1 MFTVQGKVIRNIE
14 TKEGIS
20 KKGTPYKVS
29 QWLVDIGQGDGKSVI
44 VLKAFGE
51 LGDQLHE
58 GCRYNFIFF
67 INTREYNG
75 KYYTELSLKECSVL
89 ATSTDQGCQE
99 YRPERDN
106 ATESP
111 KTGGEGA
118 LLDYMAKVDSGEIA
132 NDLPF

>member
-44 VLKAFGE
+44 VLKTFGE
-51 LGDQLHE
+51 LGDQLQE
-58 GCRYNFIFF
+58 DYRYNFIFY

-75 KYYTELSLKECSVL
+75 KYYTELSLKECSIL
-89 ATSTDQGCQE
+89 ATETAQGCTE
-99 YRPERDN
+99 YRPGQVSAAEEPE
-106 ATESP
+106 TGQES
-111 KTGGEGA
+111 A
-118 LLDYMAKVDSGEIA
+118 LLSFLEQVDSNEK

>member
-51 LGDQLHE
+51 LGDQLHD
-58 GCRYNFIFF
+58 GYRYNFIFY

-75 KYYTELSLKECSVL
+75 KYYTELSLKECSIL
-89 ATSTDQGCQE
+89 ATETAQGCTE
-99 YRPERDN
+99 YRPGQVSAAEEPE
-106 ATESP
+106 TGQES
-111 KTGGEGA
+111 A
-118 LLDYMAKVDSGEIA
+118 LLSFLEQVDSNEK

>member
-20 KKGTPYKVS
+20 KKGTPFKVS

-51 LGDQLHE
+51 LGDQLQE
-58 GCRYNFIFF
+58 DYRYNFIFY

-75 KYYTELSLKECSVL
+75 KYYTELSLKECSIL
-89 ATSTDQGCQE
+89 ATETAQGCTE
-99 YRPERDN
+99 YRPGQVSAAEEPE
-106 ATESP
+106 TGQES
-111 KTGGEGA
+111 A
-118 LLDYMAKVDSGEIA
+118 LLSFLEQVDSNEK

>member
-14 TKEGIS
+14 TKDGIS
-20 KKGTPYKVS
+20 KKGTPFKVS

-51 LGDQLHE
+51 LGDQLQE
-58 GCRYNFIFF
+58 DYRYNFIFY

-75 KYYTELSLKECSVL
+75 KYYTELSLKECSIL
-89 ATSTDQGCQE
+89 ATETAQGCTE
-99 YRPERDN
+99 YRPGQVSAAEEPE
-106 ATESP
+106 TGQES
-111 KTGGEGA
+111 A
-118 LLDYMAKVDSGEIA
+118 LLSFLEQVDSNEK

>member
-14 TKEGIS
+14 TKEGTS
-20 KKGTPYKVS
+20 KKGTPFKVS

-51 LGDQLHE
+51 LGDQLQE
-58 GCRYNFIFF
+58 DYRYNFIFY

-75 KYYTELSLKECSVL
+75 KYYTELSLKECSIL
-89 ATSTDQGCQE
+89 AAETAQGCTE
-99 YRPERDN
+99 YRPGQVSAAEEPE
-106 ATESP
+106 TGQES
-111 KTGGEGA
+111 A
-118 LLDYMAKVDSGEIA
+118 LLSFLEQVDSNEK

>member
-20 KKGTPYKVS
+20 KKGTPFKVS

-44 VLKAFGE
+44 VLKTFGE
-51 LGDQLHE
+51 LGDQLQE
-58 GCRYNFIFF
+58 DYRYNFIFY

-75 KYYTELSLKECSVL
+75 KYYTELSLKECSIL
-89 ATSTDQGCQE
+89 ATETAQGCTE
-99 YRPERDN
+99 YRPGQVSAAEEPE
-106 ATESP
+106 TGQES
-111 KTGGEGA
+111 A
-118 LLDYMAKVDSGEIA
+118 LLSFLEQVDSNEK

>member
-14 TKEGIS
+14 TKEGTS
-20 KKGTPYKVS
+20 KKGTPFKVS

-51 LGDQLHE
+51 LGDQLQE
-58 GCRYNFIFF
+58 DYRYNFIFY

-89 ATSTDQGCQE
+89 AAETSQGCAE
-99 YRPERDN
+99 YRPGQVSAAEEPE
-106 ATESP
+106 TGQES
-111 KTGGEGA
+111 A
-118 LLDYMAKVDSGEIA
+118 LLSFLEQVDSNEK

>member
-51 LGDQLHE
+51 LGDQLQE
-58 GCRYNFIFF
+58 DYRYNFIFY

-75 KYYTELSLKECSVL
+75 KYYTELSLKECSIL
-89 ATSTDQGCQE
+89 ATETAQGCTE
-99 YRPERDN
+99 YRPGQVSAAEEPE
-106 ATESP
+106 TGQES
-111 KTGGEGA
+111 A
-118 LLDYMAKVDSGEIA
+118 LLSFLEQVDSNEK

>member
-14 TKEGIS
+14 TKEGTS
-20 KKGTPYKVS
+20 KKGTPFKVS

-51 LGDQLHE
+51 LGDQLQE
-58 GCRYNFIFF
+58 DYRYNFIFY

-75 KYYTELSLKECSVL
+75 KYYTELSLKECSIL
-89 ATSTDQGCQE
+89 ATETAQGCTE
-99 YRPERDN
+99 YRPGQVSAAEEPE
-106 ATESP
+106 TGQES
-111 KTGGEGA
+111 A
-118 LLDYMAKVDSGEIA
+118 LLSFLEQVDSKEK

>member
-14 TKEGIS
+14 TKEGTS
-20 KKGTPYKVS
+20 KKGTSFKVS

-51 LGDQLHE
+51 LGDQLQE
-58 GCRYNFIFF
+58 DYRYNFIFY

-75 KYYTELSLKECSVL
+75 KYYTELSLKECSIL
-89 ATSTDQGCQE
+89 ATETAQGCTE
-99 YRPERDN
+99 YRPGQVSAAEEPE
-106 ATESP
+106 TGQES
-111 KTGGEGA
+111 A
-118 LLDYMAKVDSGEIA
+118 LLSFLEQVDSNEK

>member
-14 TKEGIS
+14 TKDGIS
-20 KKGTPYKVS
+20 KKGTPFKVS

-44 VLKAFGE
+44 VLKTFGE
-51 LGDQLHE
+51 LGDQLQE
-58 GCRYNFIFF
+58 DYRYNFIFY

-89 ATSTDQGCQE
+89 ATETAQGCTE
-99 YRPERDN
+99 YRPGQVSAAEEPE
-106 ATESP
+106 TGQES
-111 KTGGEGA
+111 A
-118 LLDYMAKVDSGEIA
+118 LLSFLEQVDSNEK

>member
-14 TKEGIS
+14 TKDGIS
-20 KKGTPYKVS
+20 KKGTPFKVS

-51 LGDQLHE
+51 LGDQLQE
-58 GCRYNFIFF
+58 DYRYNFIFY

-75 KYYTELSLKECSVL
+75 KSYTELSLKECSVL
-89 ATSTDQGCQE
+89 AAETSQGCAEHRPGQVSAAEERETGQE
-99 YRPERDN
+99 
-106 ATESP
+106 S
-111 KTGGEGA
+111 A
-118 LLDYMAKVDSGEIA
+118 LLSFLEQVDSDEK

>member
-1 MFTVQGKVIRNIE
+1 MFTITGKVLKNIDV
-14 TKEGIS
+14 KEGIS

-58 GCRYNFIFF
+58 ECRYNFIFY

-89 ATSTDQGCQE
+89 AAEISQGCTE
-99 YRPERDN
+99 YRPGHESV
-106 ATESP
+106 TEELE
-111 KTGGEGA
+111 TGQESA
-118 LLDYMAKVDSGEIA
+118 LLSFLEQVDSNEK